1 MMSFLYVQEVDAM
14 PKVKNEYLENKRNQ
28 ILDAHLQYVRKNQ
41 PMILQ

>member
-1 MMSFLYVQEVDAM
+1 M